1 MEVPK
6 EADETEVTEIEEG
19 QKSTK
24 NNEVG
29 EITLEQF
36 KTALESNLEI
46 KGYYD
51 SVVDKT
57 VSKRLDKSIE
67 SWKEKNLN
75 NLIEEEINKRYP
87 PKTEAEIKLEEIN
100 KELERANQEK
110 QQLELRMKYQELLI
124 KSEIPVE
131 LVDFVAGKDTEETIK
146 NIEKFKE
153 SMVKYVDRTVDNR
166 FKQYSYVP
174 GNNNSMRV
182 NNPTS
187 DFERIVKGCLL
198 YTSPSPR
205 DCS

>member
-6 EADETEVTEIEEG
+6 EVDETEVNEIEEG

-36 KTALESNLEI
+36 KTAIESNLEI

-57 VSKRLDKSIE
+57 ISKRLDKSIE

-87 PKTEAEIKLEEIN
+87 QKTEAEIKLEEIN
-100 KELERANQEK
+100 VALEKANKEK
-110 QQLELRMKYQELLI
+110 QQLELKMQYQELLI
-124 KSEIPVE
+124 KSNIPVE
-131 LVDFVAGKDTEETIK
+131 MVNFLAGNDTEETIK
-146 NIEKFKE
+146 NIETFKDL
-153 SMVKYVDRTVDNR
+153 MVKYVDGEVDNR
-166 FKQYSYVP
+166 MKLHSYIP
-174 GNNNSMRV
+174 GGNGSINNRGQM
-182 NNPTS
+182 S
-187 DFERIVKGCLL
+187 DFERIVKGV
-198 YTSPSPR
+198 R
-205 DCS
+205 

>member
-110 QQLELRMKYQELLI
+110 QQLEL
-124 KSEIPVE
+124 
-131 LVDFVAGKDTEETIK
+131 VDFVAGKDTEETIK

-187 DFERIVKGCLL
+187 DFERIVKGV
-198 YTSPSPR
+198 R
-205 DCS
+205 

>member
-6 EADETEVTEIEEG
+6 EVDETEVNEIEEG

-36 KTALESNLEI
+36 KTAIESNLEI

-57 VSKRLDKSIE
+57 ISKRLDKSIE

-87 PKTEAEIKLEEIN
+87 QKTEAEIKLEEIN
-100 KELERANQEK
+100 
-110 QQLELRMKYQELLI
+110 
-124 KSEIPVE
+124 
-131 LVDFVAGKDTEETIK
+131 VA
-146 NIEKFKE
+146 
-153 SMVKYVDRTVDNR
+153 
-166 FKQYSYVP
+166 
-174 GNNNSMRV
+174 
-182 NNPTS
+182 
-187 DFERIVKGCLL
+187 L
-198 YTSPSPR
+198 
-205 DCS
+205 